1 MRNQAIKNDI
11 ERRIDRMNH
20 FNFNNKRR
28 LATIELLEEITQMI
42 DFMQKQ
48 VEHSYKVIEFYKMY
62 DMKETSKQKFHDWH
76 IQKMMLTRLQE
87 RYRKVIELLYETR

>member
-1 MRNQAIKNDI
+1 MKNQAIKNDI

-48 VEHSYKVIEFYKMY
+48 VQHSFKVIEFYKMY
-62 DMKETSKQKFHDWH
+62 DMKATSKQKFHDWH